1 MKVNNPVSSSIWSQE
16 KNTTFRFGARH
27 AEMDKL
33 QIWNQVYYRT
43 KSSYHQNHRQML
55 DSSHVIQM
63 KLKSASKDL
72 PKGIL
77 LVLISCGKMELEKLD
92 TNIYKSMMKER
103 FEIKLD
109 SPKNTRTVRTTCLR
123 IFRPSWTVRT
133 ETNRRDPKISR
144 TAGVCVSKRPQTL
157 NPAYVINSPF
167 DHGWP
172 DWPIPKPFYIFL
184 KGVPLLI
191 GLESFQRPRILRL
204 GPDRNS
210 TKTEIEQNSTRS
222 NKWFRTKWS
231 LDLWY
236 QTLFELKGARS
247 STSSSFPKPQ
257 FYQSYKERNSS
268 VRILSKYTNYWMFSI
283 LELTLW
289 NAGIKTV
296 RYSVQFGTKV
306 KIISICGFDRS
317 IG

>member
-123 IFRPSWTVRT
+123 IFRPTRTVRT

-144 TAGVCVSKRPQTL
+144 TAGVCVSKRPQTF
-157 NPAYVINSPF
+157 NHAYLINTLWPWLTWLANSKAFLYLFEGRPSF
-167 DHGWP
+167 DRTRI
-172 DWPIPKPFYIFL
+172 IPKASDS
-184 KGVPLLI
+184 
-191 GLESFQRPRILRL
+191 EARTRP
-204 GPDRNS
+204 
-210 TKTEIEQNSTRS
+210 KQYQNG
-222 NKWFRTKWS
+222 NRTKF
-231 LDLWY
+231 D
-236 QTLFELKGARS
+236 Q
-247 STSSSFPKPQ
+247 
-257 FYQSYKERNSS
+257 
-268 VRILSKYTNYWMFSI
+268 
-283 LELTLW
+283 
-289 NAGIKTV
+289 
-296 RYSVQFGTKV
+296 V
-306 KIISICGFDRS
+306 K
-317 IG
+317 